1 MEPWSDHL
9 LVHLLAFFYF
19 LPKRLMFSQIL
30 HSTQL
35 DTPCVQFRKKT
46 RYDCLFFEKILQGA
60 CADVFTRP
68 TLLWSHANE
77 RNIVSLRFA
86 GYRTKEMLGLV
97 AQKFDWFQTIHKKC
111 QQVPTLL
118 LFHANR
124 RNMLGPKMLRVV
136 GQQIMLRPFAW
147 ALKILS
153 HFGLFATLSL
163 YRSINFTC
171 RSFGLLLELCSIF

>member
-30 HSTQL
+30 RSTQL

-97 AQKFDWFQTIHKKC
+97 AQKFDWFQTIYT

-118 LFHANR
+118 WFHANG
-124 RNMLGPKMLRVV
+124 RN
-136 GQQIMLRPFAW
+136 MLRPFEW
-147 ALKILS
+147 ALKSLS
-153 HFGLFATLSL
+153 SMIFSSKPPPPPPSLPLFKSQIHF
-163 YRSINFTC
+163 N
-171 RSFGLLLELCSIF
+171 SFSPR